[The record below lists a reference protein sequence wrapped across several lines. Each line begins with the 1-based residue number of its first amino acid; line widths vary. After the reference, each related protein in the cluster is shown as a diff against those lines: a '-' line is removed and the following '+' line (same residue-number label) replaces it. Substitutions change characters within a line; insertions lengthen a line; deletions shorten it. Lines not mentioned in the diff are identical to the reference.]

1 MSAQSLHRNN
11 IEKIKLRRIEFRNR
25 NNSNLIEQIKSLR
38 EEIVKISF
46 SAKPDLQRHK
56 SLLAELNKIN
66 AELKSSQAIRTA

>member
-1 MSAQSLHRNN
+1 MSVQSLHRNN

-46 SAKPDLQRHK
+46 HAKPDLQRHK